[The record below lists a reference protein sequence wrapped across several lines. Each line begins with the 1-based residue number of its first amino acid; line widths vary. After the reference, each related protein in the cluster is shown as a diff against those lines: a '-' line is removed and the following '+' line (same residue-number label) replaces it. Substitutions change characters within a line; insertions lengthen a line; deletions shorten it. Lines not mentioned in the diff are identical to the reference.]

1 MNIAFTFRQM
11 DGSDGLKAHAS
22 EKLGRLQR
30 FLRQPM
36 KVQVTLSTQ
45 QHRIHHV
52 EADIH
57 AGPERYHATESSEDM
72 YVSIDRV
79 VDKLERQI
87 RELKDAAAAR
97 VKGGERASSRML
109 PDAAEED

>member
-11 DGSDGLKAHAS
+11 DGSDGLKTHAQ
-22 EKLGRLQR
+22 EKLARLQR
-30 FLRQPM
+30 FLRAPM

-52 EADIH
+52 EAELH
-57 AGPERYHATESSEDM
+57 SGPERFHATESSEDM

-87 RELKDAAAAR
+87 RELKEAAAAKI
-97 VKGGERASSRML
+97 KGAERASSRML
-109 PDAAEED
+109 PDVAEED

>member
-11 DGSDGLKAHAS
+11 DGSDALKTHAS
-22 EKLGRLQR
+22 EKLSRLQR
-30 FLRQPM
+30 FLKQPM
-36 KVQVTLSTQ
+36 KGQLTLSTQ

-52 EADIH
+52 EAEIH
-57 AGPERYHATESSEDM
+57 AGPDRYHATESSEDM

-87 RELKDAAAAR
+87 RELKESAAAK
-97 VKGGERASSRML
+97 VKGAERASSRML
-109 PDAAEED
+109 SDVADDD

>member
-11 DGSDGLKAHAS
+11 EGSDGLKTHAS
-22 EKLGRLQR
+22 EKIGRLQR
-30 FLRQPM
+30 FLRAPM

-52 EADIH
+52 EAELH
-57 AGPERYHATESSEDM
+57 SGPERYHATESSEDM

-79 VDKLERQI
+79 IDKLERQI
-87 RELKDAAAAR
+87 REQKDAHAAK
-97 VKGGERASSRML
+97 VKGAERASSRML
-109 PDAAEED
+109 PDVAEED

>member
-1 MNIAFTFRQM
+1 MNISFTFRQM
-11 DGSDGLKAHAS
+11 DGSDAIKDHAS

-36 KVQVTLSTQ
+36 KAQLTLSTQ
-45 QHRIHHV
+45 NHRTHHV
-52 EADIH
+52 EAELH

-87 RELKDAAAAR
+87 RELKDAAGAK
-97 VKGGERASSRML
+97 VKGAERASSRML
-109 PDAAEED
+109 PEVADDE

>member
-1 MNIAFTFRQM
+1 
-11 DGSDGLKAHAS
+11 
-22 EKLGRLQR
+22 
-30 FLRQPM
+30 M

-52 EADIH
+52 EAELH
-57 AGPERYHATESSEDM
+57 SGSERYHATESSEDM

-87 RELKDAAAAR
+87 REQKDAVAAK
-97 VKGGERASSRML
+97 VKGAERASSRML
-109 PDAAEED
+109 PDVAEED